1 MAEAMPRWVMKWH
14 SKIVTCS
21 RKLQFLQ
28 RLRMEASLM
37 KKLRERS
44 TLCSIGRAK
53 ERAFTLTSE
62 TGKVELSVSLGKLRS
77 RCSRKGKHWAM
88 RMRSEFLREPM
99 WE

>member
-1 MAEAMPRWVMKWH
+1 
-14 SKIVTCS
+14 
-21 RKLQFLQ
+21 
-28 RLRMEASLM
+28 MEASLM

-77 RCSRKGKHWAM
+77 RCSRNGKHWAM
-88 RMRSEFLREPM
+88 RMRSEFLRQPM